1 MSKKKD
7 VVSIADLVPDD
18 RNANTGTER
27 GASALEHSLRQY
39 GAGRSVLVDRNN
51 RIIAGN
57 KTIETAASIGLEDA
71 VLVET
76 TGDRVVVVRRADIDL
91 DSPEGRGL
99 AIADNRAGEL
109 NLAWNQEI
117 LAELGEEIDLSPY
130 FFEDELDFSGIE
142 EPVEGLTDEDDV
154 PEVGESPVSERG
166 DVWILGNHRVM
177 CGDSTDAG
185 DVALLMDG
193 KKAQLVHADPPY
205 GMGKESEGV
214 ENDNLYREKL
224 DAFQM
229 QWWGAFRPHIED
241 NASAYI
247 WGNAEGLWRLWY
259 SGGLCDSE
267 RMTFR
272 NEIVWDKREDN
283 PTMLVSGVP
292 LKSRRMYQP
301 TERALFFMLGEQG
314 FNNNADNYWEGW
326 EPIRAYLKGERD
338 AMGWNNKTVAGFF
351 GFHPSMADHW
361 FSESQWSFIKH
372 EQYNRLKSEAGGAAF
387 KREYDDLK
395 REYDDLKR
403 EFYSTRS
410 HFDNTHDNMTD
421 VWSYPRVQGDDRHG
435 HATPKPVE
443 TLCRIMK
450 SSASADG
457 LTVEPFLGSGSTL
470 IAAEKTSRKCYGMEI
485 SPAYVDVIIK
495 RWQDFTGKVAVH
507 ENGRTYQEMSD
518 VRS

>member
-7 VVSIADLVPDD
+7 VVSIADLVPDNK
-18 RNANTGTER
+18 NANTGTER

-39 GAGRSVLVDRNN
+39 GAGRSVLVDKNN

-109 NLAWNQEI
+109 NLAWNQEV

-142 EPVEGLTDEDDV
+142 EPTEGLTDDDDV

-166 DVWILGNHRVM
+166 DIWILGNHRVM

-229 QWWGAFRPHIED
+229 QWWQAFRPHIED

-247 WGNAEGLWRLWY
+247 WGNADGLWRLWY

-272 NEIVWDKREDN
+272 NEIVWDKRGGMGIGSSQHRQFA
-283 PTMLVSGVP
+283 TT
-292 LKSRRMYQP
+292 

-351 GFHPSMADHW
+351 GFHPRMADHW
-361 FSESQWSFIKH
+361 FSESQWSFIKR
-372 EQYNRLKSEAGGAAF
+372 EQYDRLKSEASGAAF
-387 KREYDDLK
+387 TREYDDLK

-443 TLCRIMK
+443 MLCRVIK
-450 SSASADG
+450 SSASIDG

-470 IAAEKTSRKCYGMEI
+470 VAAEKTSRKCYGMEI

-495 RWQDFTGKVAVH
+495 RWQDFTGKEAVH
-507 ENGRTYQEMSD
+507 ESGRTYQEMSD

>member
-18 RNANTGTER
+18 KNANTGTLR
-27 GASALEHSLRQY
+27 GASALEHSLRHY

-109 NLAWNQEI
+109 NLAWNQEV

-166 DVWILGNHRVM
+166 DIWILGNHRVM
-177 CGDSTDAG
+177 CGDSTDAA

-193 KKAQLVHADPPY
+193 NKADMCFTDPPY
-205 GMGKESEGV
+205 GVNYTGGHFHSGDVNIVRK
-214 ENDNLYREKL
+214 REKL
-224 DAFQM
+224 ENDTSEQIYTDAIPVIAEFCDGPVYTWFADTKPLALYEAVNRIGTIHALIIWHKTNAKYAAMNAQYK
-229 QWWGAFRPHIED
+229 QRHEPCLYWKPKKSTLRWCGASTE
-241 NASAYI
+241 NT
-247 WGNAEGLWRLWY
+247 LWEIKR
-259 SGGLCDSE
+259 DAKN
-267 RMTFR
+267 TFH
-272 NEIVWDKREDN
+272 
-283 PTMLVSGVP
+283 PTQKPVDLA
-292 LKSRRMYQP
+292 
-301 TERALFFMLGEQG
+301 ERAIS
-314 FNNNADNYWEGW
+314 NH
-326 EPIRAYLKGERD
+326 
-338 AMGWNNKTVAGFF
+338 TV
-351 GFHPSMADHW
+351 
-361 FSESQWSFIKH
+361 
-372 EQYNRLKSEAGGAAF
+372 KSVL
-387 KREYDDLK
+387 DL
-395 REYDDLKR
+395 
-403 EFYSTRS
+403 
-410 HFDNTHDNMTD
+410 
-421 VWSYPRVQGDDRHG
+421 
-435 HATPKPVE
+435 
-443 TLCRIMK
+443 
-450 SSASADG
+450 
-457 LTVEPFLGSGSTL
+457 FLGSGSTL

-485 SPAYVDVIIK
+485 APAYVDVIIK
-495 RWQDFTGKVAVH
+495 RWQDFTGKQAIH
-507 ENGRTYQEMSD
+507 DNGRTYQEMSD